1 MTMASLLALP
11 AIKAIESAFNR
22 YLSLDPDSPG
32 YLRPLLGKVVQIN
45 VAGLGV
51 QFIFVFTEQQVQV
64 CHEFGAEANAVIRGA
79 PLSLA
84 AVASG
89 RAGLM
94 QSGITIEGE
103 VDTANR
109 FSQLMGRIDV
119 DWEEHIAGIAGD
131 TPAHLLG
138 RFKTGASGWVKQ
150 LHTGMERNIADYLR
164 DETHHLPY
172 RWEMDEFIEEVDNLR
187 DRVGRLLSKAQSIE
201 DRKP

>member
-22 YLSLDPDSPG
+22 YLSLDPDSAG

-64 CHEFGAEANAVIRGA
+64 CHEFGAEADAVIRGA

-138 RFKTGASGWVKQ
+138 RFKTGASGWVKPI
-150 LHTGMERNIADYLR
+150 HTGMERNITDYLR
-164 DETHHLPY
+164 DETNHLPY

-187 DRVGRLLSKAQSIE
+187 DRVDRLLSKAQSIE